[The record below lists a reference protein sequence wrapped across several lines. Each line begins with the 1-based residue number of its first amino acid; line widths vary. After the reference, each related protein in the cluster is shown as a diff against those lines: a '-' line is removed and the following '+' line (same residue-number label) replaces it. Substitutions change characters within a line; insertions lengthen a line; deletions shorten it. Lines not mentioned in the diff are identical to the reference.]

1 MTGSAYGRKAFAD
14 ECRGLRAVTDDRN
27 NAFNTCA
34 FKCWQLVSGGH
45 LPAEEI
51 SKLEEIAL
59 EIGLDHAEV
68 RATMDSA
75 RRGGE
80 QTPRGGN
87 GTGATPEYSPPVPK
101 KSDADEVAR
110 AAGWT
115 ASLLKASRKLG
126 GHPYLAKK
134 RIQAPETLHVINA
147 DKVREITGW
156 TPKGKNGELQGPLI
170 IAELTRPGEDAPCQV
185 QLIDGEGRKAFLPG
199 AGTLRG
205 ASCALNS
212 PDSPSCIIIG
222 EGISTT
228 KTGIDAMPG
237 TMGIVAMSSNNL
249 VRTAQSA
256 RDMHPDAEIIV
267 LADLERK
274 TGEPDKHALDAAR
287 AVRGRCA
294 IPYFGPARQ
303 ESQTDFNDMA
313 HASNKGAVADCI
325 RSARI
330 IEPEQTP
337 DPGQAGTERD
347 ISGTTPGQK
356 RRFLTYT
363 HENIEA
369 LPDTTWTVKNI
380 IPDIGMGAIHGEST
394 VGKSFLALD
403 LAAAITEQR
412 QWFGNKTRQRSVAYL
427 VLEGIG
433 GFKKRL
439 RAYGIA
445 HKRRIPNEYMLVV
458 GIDPE
463 MGFDIRDP
471 KQCAE
476 LAATLPQDCIIIVDT
491 LSQAALGQDEN
502 GSTDGGKVLAGARVL
517 MGTSR
522 FVMFVAHCGKDA
534 SKGIRGWSGFFA
546 ALDMNLEVTRQG
558 SGYVWT
564 AKKVKDGMDGIKG
577 HFKRDV
583 VHLGDDEDGEPITS
597 CVIRPDESVRAEAA
611 PREKMTPAMQTAVK
625 AFETCVR
632 EKGTG
637 GVWRQDWRDHFFTLS
652 PAENDEAKKKSF
664 NRAIERLVA
673 ESFFDVDDNFFTRA
687 GAAGTFRDIS
697 GTVPGQS

>member
-1 MTGSAYGRKAFAD
+1 VSDAYGRKAFAD

-34 FKCWQLVSGGH
+34 FKCWQLVAGGH
-45 LPAEEI
+45 LNADELT
-51 SKLEEIAL
+51 KLEDIAL

-87 GTGATPEYSPPVPK
+87 GTAPEYSRPTPK
-101 KSDADEVAR
+101 KDEVDEQAR
-110 AAGWT
+110 AREWT
-115 ASLLKASRKLG
+115 ASIIKASRKLG

-147 DKVREITGW
+147 ATVREITGW
-156 TPKGKNGELQGPLI
+156 TPKGKKGELQGPLI
-170 IAELTRPGEDAPCQV
+170 VAGLTRPGEDAPCQV

-199 AGTLRG
+199 QGTLRG
-205 ASCALNS
+205 AFCALNT
-212 PDSPSCIIIG
+212 PGKPSCIIIG
-222 EGISTT
+222 EGIATT
-228 KTGIDAMPG
+228 KSGIDAIPG
-237 TMGIVAMSSNNL
+237 AMGLVAMASVNL
-249 VRTAQSA
+249 VRTAEAA
-256 RDMHPDAEIIV
+256 RAMHPDAEIIV

-294 IPYFGPARQ
+294 IPFFGPARD

-313 HASNKGAVADCI
+313 QASKKGAVAECI

-337 DPGQAGTERD
+337 DPGQTGTDRD
-347 ISGTTPGQK
+347 NAGTTPGQK
-356 RRFLTYT
+356 SRFRIYT
-363 HENIEA
+363 HENIDT

-380 IPDIGMGAIHGEST
+380 LPDIGMGALHGEST

-403 LAAAITEQR
+403 LAAAITEGR
-412 QWFGNKTRQRSVAYL
+412 SWFGHKTRPRPVAYL

-439 RAYGIA
+439 RAYEIRHGR
-445 HKRRIPNEYMLVV
+445 KLPNQDMHVIGV
-458 GIDPE
+458 DPVE
-463 MGFDIRDP
+463 GFDIRDQGHC
-471 KQCAE
+471 KE
-476 LAATLPQDCIIIVDT
+476 LAASLPQDCIIIVDT
-491 LSQAALGQDEN
+491 LSQAALGRNEN
-502 GSTDGGKVLAGARVL
+502 TSEDGGKVLAGARIL
-517 MGTSR
+517 AGTSR
-522 FVMFVAHCGKDA
+522 FVLFVAHCGKDQTR
-534 SKGIRGWSGFFA
+534 GISGWYGFFA

-583 VHLGDDEDGEPITS
+583 VELGEDADGEAVTS

-611 PREKMTPAMQTAVK
+611 PKEKMTPAMQTAVK
-625 AFETCVR
+625 AFENCVR
-632 EKGTG
+632 EKGLG
-637 GVWRQDWRDHFFTLS
+637 GAWRDDWKRHFYAIS
-652 PAENDEAKKKSF
+652 PAENDEAKKKAF
-664 NRAIERLVA
+664 NRAVDRLTA
-673 ESFFDVDDNFFTRA
+673 ESFFEVHDNFFTRA
-687 GAAGTFRDIS
+687 GVAGTFRDNA